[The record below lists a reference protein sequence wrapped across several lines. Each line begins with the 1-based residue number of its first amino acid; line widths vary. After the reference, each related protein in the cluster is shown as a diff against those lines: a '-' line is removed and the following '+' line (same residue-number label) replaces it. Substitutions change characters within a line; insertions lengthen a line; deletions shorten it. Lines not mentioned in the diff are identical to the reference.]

1 MFASPFY
8 MSADPRPNRPTSIP
22 AASRA
27 LLLNREIIAVQ
38 QDVLGR
44 QGRRVLKTAGGLQL
58 WRRELEGG
66 AVAVAVHNEL
76 DEPTAALDKRSD
88 QLFADLVHGHLARGG
103 MAIAATHQPLGLDTI
118 RSLELSGNHRAA
130 SASGESWT

>member
-1 MFASPFY
+1 
-8 MSADPRPNRPTSIP
+8 
-22 AASRA
+22 
-27 LLLNREIIAVQ
+27 LLNREIIAVQ

-76 DEPTAALDKRSD
+76 DEPTAAALPEG
-88 QLFADLVHGHLARGG
+88 LFDLRLFGYSAADRVFVKELVAGEELGVFVASVEGLGPIPAHGSLMLLLRLAPV
-103 MAIAATHQPLGLDTI
+103 ALKLV
-118 RSLELSGNHRAA
+118 
-130 SASGESWT
+130 